1 MSELKPEIWSAEMLK
16 LKSDELETLRA
27 QLLALADSM
36 DSKGIAELEI
46 PKSKNFDRGVEFVAE
61 FITTAHA
68 ILLREVLK

>member
-16 LKSDELETLRA
+16 LKADELETLRA
-27 QLLALADSM
+27 QLLGLSDSM
-36 DSKGIAELEI
+36 DSKGIEELEI